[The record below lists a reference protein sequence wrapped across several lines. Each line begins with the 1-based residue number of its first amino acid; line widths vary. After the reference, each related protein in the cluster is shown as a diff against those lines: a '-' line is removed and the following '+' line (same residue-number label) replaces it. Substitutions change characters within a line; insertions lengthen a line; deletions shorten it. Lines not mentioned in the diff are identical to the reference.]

1 MNKLKAYLIGQ
12 KLLFFVLVISISTL
26 LACVG
31 ADTPEQDSEMDVDAQ
46 VDMSDT
52 EPTSSLPRV
61 YFVAPQDGDTL
72 SVDNP
77 VVFEFGIE
85 NYELAEV
92 PEQVEQSR
100 LGIGHHHLGVNTECL
115 PVGELIP
122 KADPWVHFGDAS
134 STIEMMLEP
143 GEHSFAL
150 QLGNDEHR
158 TQEGLCETITIRVE
172 EGI

>member
-1 MNKLKAYLIGQ
+1 MRNFKACLIDRR
-12 KLLFFVLVISISTL
+12 LLFFVFAVSVSTL
-26 LACVG
+26 FACVG
-31 ADTPEQDSEMDVDAQ
+31 TDAPEPESEIDIDTQA
-46 VDMSDT
+46 DMSET

-61 YFVAPQDGDTL
+61 YFVAPEDGDTL

-85 NYELAEV
+85 NYGLAEV

-100 LGIGHHHLGVNTECL
+100 LGMGHHHLGVNTECL

-122 KADPWVHFGDAS
+122 KSDPWVHFGDAS

-158 TQEGLCETITIRVE
+158 TQEDLCETITIRVE